1 MPKHL
6 PPPIPEHPDALI
18 DSQTRPYTGRYPV
31 DLITFRNRRFDGQ
44 FSAPRTWEVLRR
56 GQAVAML
63 PYDPIADTVVL
74 IEQFRFPALVANL
87 DPILIELPAGLLEP
101 NEDPEAAMRRELQE
115 EMALTTDRMEKIGT
129 YILSAG
135 GADETCILYAGRVAA
150 PATDPTATY
159 GLAEEQEDIRVRV
172 YKAQDAMDLAFKGR
186 ITNSIAAI
194 ALYWFA
200 AQRDRLRREWST
212 PEWITP

>member
-18 DSQTRPYTGRYPV
+18 DSQSRAYAGRYPV
-31 DLITFRNRRFDGQ
+31 DVITFRNRRFDGQ
-44 FSAPRTWEVLRR
+44 FSAPRTWQILRR

-63 PYDPIADTVVL
+63 PYDPITDTITL

-87 DPILIELPAGLLEP
+87 DPVLIELPAGLLEP
-101 NEDPEAAMRRELQE
+101 DEDPDAAMRRELQE
-115 EMALTTDRMEKIGT
+115 EMALATDRMEKIGT

-135 GADETCILYAGRVAA
+135 GSDETCVVYAGRVTA
-150 PATDPTATY
+150 PVTDPDGYARGTF

-172 YKAQDAMDLAFKGR
+172 YKAKDAMDLAFQGR
-186 ITNSIAAI
+186 ITNAIAAI

-200 AQRDRLRREWST
+200 AQHDRLRREWS
-212 PEWITP
+212 PS